1 MDGPGG
7 IQAGEQQPLTN
18 WNGGKLKIDSK
29 LLQLET
35 DCFNVDDPEASDK
48 DKGKETSIYGS
59 ILPLMS
65 MTNRDRFDR
74 DDQSAKPA
82 GSDVFVYRTLDG
94 QVIKSVQPPG
104 KGKRVNY
111 KVCVGVDA

>member
-7 IQAGEQQPLTN
+7 IQAGEQQPVTS

-35 DCFNVDDPEASDK
+35 DCFNVDDPEASD
-48 DKGKETSIYGS
+48 KETSIYGS

-111 KVCVGVDA
+111 KVRVGVAA